1 MFYTYNI
8 LIFSILFP
16 TPPPMTFQN
25 MDQNKLLSSSIISIF
40 ANPVS

>member
-16 TPPPMTFQN
+16 TPPMTFQN